1 MKTPFWAI
9 SCLVVFLS
17 PLKSWGQTPAALEG
31 DNVFTGG
38 NVFTQ
43 PGVFTGSSVHNTSSV
58 FLNGYTEASPGY
70 PTVPLSP
77 AANAISVGGI
87 TPSNATVINV
97 TGIST
102 RMTSNCNSSS
112 RRFCNTVGGY
122 FVANA
127 NANGAGVW
135 GINPI
140 VQDFAGITNANLQG
154 EEIDMAISGRP
165 QFVRGIAILA
175 GGSGYPPTN
184 SIGVEISGAMSGGRN
199 AFNRALSID
208 AGAASLYGIQVGA
221 TGIATNVGS
230 MLMAFQRYDSGGVVH
245 NDVTENSSALGDLVL
260 AVASG
265 RAITAG
271 GAMFGSGSASN
282 TDTNGQVAFSNSTTS
297 ASYNFTGTYTS
308 APICTFSP
316 LADPGNGVRLWIST
330 LSRSALQLTASSSI
344 SLTVDYQCSKRN

>member
-1 MKTPFWAI
+1 MKKKIWAF
-9 SCLVVFLS
+9 SCLVILSS
-17 PLKSWGQTPAALEG
+17 PLNSQGQTPAALER
-31 DNVFTGG
+31 DNVFTGT
-38 NVFTQ
+38 NIFAQ
-43 PGVFTGSSVHNTSSV
+43 PGIYRGSGSPINDYLSV
-58 FLNGYTEASPGY
+58 FLNGYTEPSGSGGGM
-70 PTVPLSP
+70 T
-77 AANAISVGGI
+77 NAISVGGI
-87 TPSNATVINV
+87 TPQSANLVNI

-102 RMTSNCNSSS
+102 RMTSNCNSLS
-112 RRFCNTVGGY
+112 RTRCNTVGGY

-140 VQDFAGITNANLQG
+140 VQDFAGISNANLQG
-154 EEIDMAISGRP
+154 EEIDMAISGTP

-175 GGSGYPPTN
+175 GGSGTPPTN

-199 AFNRALSID
+199 AFNRGLSID
-208 AGAASLYGIQVGA
+208 AGAASLYGIQMGA
-221 TGIATNVGS
+221 TGVGTNVGS

-245 NDVTENSSALGDLVL
+245 NDVTENSNALGDLLL

-271 GAMFGSGSASN
+271 GAMFGSGSASS
-282 TDTNGQVAFSNSTTS
+282 TDTNGQLEFRNSTTS
-297 ASYNFTGTYTS
+297 ASYNFAGTYKS

-316 LADPGNGVRLWIST
+316 LADPGSGVRIWISA
-330 LSRSALQLTASSSI
+330 LSTSTLQLTASSSI